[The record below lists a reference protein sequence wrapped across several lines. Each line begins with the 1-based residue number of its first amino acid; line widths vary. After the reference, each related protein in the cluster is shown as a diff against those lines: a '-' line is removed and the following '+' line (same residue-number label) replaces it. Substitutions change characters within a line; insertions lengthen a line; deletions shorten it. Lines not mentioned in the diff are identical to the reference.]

1 MSATRSICVL
11 IGALG
16 GQGGGVLTDWLV
28 EAAREAGYPA
38 QATSI
43 PGVAQRTG
51 ATTYY
56 FEIFPEREP
65 SDPPVFC
72 HYPDAGDLDLMVA
85 LEPMEAGRAMNRG
98 FVTKDTVVVTSID
111 RLFGITERMQAGDG
125 RADLGHV
132 LDALNKV
139 AKKVICVSGRSD
151 GQLNAIVFGAIAGSG
166 VLPITEEHCRAAI
179 QATGVA
185 VGSNLAGFEQGL
197 GFAQSPAAVI
207 SERLVY
213 DPPPAGFEREIDSFP
228 EQLRPLVGH
237 SVARLVDYHDCE
249 YARRYLAR
257 LRRVV
262 DADRTAGG
270 EASGC
275 RMSAIAAARLAAWMS
290 YEDIPRVAQLKTRP
304 GRLARIRSEVSAR
317 PGEPVDLIDYL
328 KPSRD
333 EFLDIVPRGLTWL
346 VPAIGRLERGF
357 SIHLRTSSPWGYG
370 MFRLLAK
377 LRRLRPM
384 TARFA
389 REQEAIDT
397 WLAAVVAAA
406 GKDYDLACM
415 AAELAIWS
423 RGYGK
428 VRERG
433 LAEIESALQDW
444 PRRLQRDPGALKAEL
459 ERSLYVA
466 RHDPDA
472 ACKPG

>member
-1 MSATRSICVL
+1 MSATRPICVL

-28 EAAREAGYPA
+28 EASREAGYPA

-56 FEIFPEREP
+56 FELFPEHGAAEA
-65 SDPPVFC
+65 PVFC
-72 HYPDAGDLDLMVA
+72 HYPDAGDVDLMVA
-85 LEPMEAGRAMNRG
+85 LEPLEAGRAMSRG
-98 FVTKDTVVVTSID
+98 LITKDTVVVTSVD

-151 GQLNAIVFGAIAGSG
+151 GQLNAIVFGAIVGSG
-166 VLPITEEHCRAAI
+166 VLPITEAHCRAAI
-179 QATGVA
+179 QGKGVA
-185 VGSNLAGFEQGL
+185 VGSNLAGLERGL
-197 GFAQSPAAVI
+197 DFAKSPASVT
-207 SERLVY
+207 SEHLVY
-213 DPPPAGFEREIDSFP
+213 DPAPEGFEREIREFP
-228 EQLRPLVGH
+228 EQLRLLTGH
-237 SVARLVDYHDCE
+237 SVARLVDYHDRQ
-249 YARRYLAR
+249 YAGRYLAR
-257 LRRVV
+257 LRQVV

-270 EASGC
+270 EASGYQL
-275 RMSAIAAARLAAWMS
+275 SAIAAARLAAWMS

-304 GRLARIRSEVSAR
+304 GRLARVRSEVSAK

-333 EFLDIVPRGLTWL
+333 EFLAIVPRGLTWL
-346 VPAIGRLERGF
+346 VPAIGRFERGF
-357 SIHLRTSSPWGYG
+357 SIHMRTSSPWGYG
-370 MFRLLAK
+370 MFMLLAK

-406 GKDYDLACM
+406 DKDYDLACM

-433 LAEIESALQDW
+433 LAEIESALQDL
-444 PRRLQRDPGALKAEL
+444 PRRLQRDPEALKAEL
-459 ERSLYVA
+459 ERSLYIA
-466 RHDPDA
+466 RHDPDS
-472 ACKPG
+472 ACRPG